1 MALTALTKAEHGA
14 VLLRD
19 GIYDALR
26 REILSCELAPGSELR
41 EHTLAERFSVSKSP
55 VREALLQ
62 LAREQLVEVVS
73 RQGYRV
79 APISL
84 ADARNMYSFRVI
96 LESAC
101 AMEAAQRASDE
112 ELRAL
117 DKFRSC
123 RRSNAFIS
131 YNQDFHCALF
141 EAAQNRRMAKVACE
155 LLEQM
160 DRVTRISINAMGDHN
175 PSRLVQEHCKIID
188 ALQERDG
195 RTAAK
200 LLRVHV
206 SYASKRVLKALER
219 AAVKD

>member
-1 MALTALTKAEHGA
+1 MTRAAHGS

-19 GIYDALR
+19 GVYDALR

-41 EHTLAERFSVSKSP
+41 EHALAARFSVSKSP

-79 APISL
+79 TPISL
-84 ADARNMYSFRVI
+84 TDARNMYSFRVV

-101 AMEAAQRASDE
+101 AIEAAQRASDKD
-112 ELRAL
+112 LRAL
-117 DKFRSC
+117 DEFRVC
-123 RRSNAFIS
+123 RRSDAFIS

-141 EAAQNRRMAKVACE
+141 EASQNRRMARVACE
-155 LLEQM
+155 LIEQM
-160 DRVTRISINAMGDHN
+160 DRVTRISINAMREHN

-188 ALQERDG
+188 ALQTRDG
-195 RTAAK
+195 RRAAK